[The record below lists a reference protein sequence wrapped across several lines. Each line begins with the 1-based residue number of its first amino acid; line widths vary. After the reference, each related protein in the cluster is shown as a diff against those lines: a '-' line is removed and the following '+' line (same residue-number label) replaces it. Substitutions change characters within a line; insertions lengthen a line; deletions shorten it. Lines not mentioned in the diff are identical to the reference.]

1 MFISGHAIRANRMPF
16 FIYFQNPCPCP
27 STNSKLNGCCFSMK
41 SYLLFFLMLEISEIL
56 KAEDHV
62 LSAINQ
68 LLPQLSSSSSGM
80 KIDYLESL
88 TKSKSTRLFL
98 AKEDGM
104 ILGMLSLVFCTIPTG
119 KKAWI
124 EDVVVDQSAR
134 GRGLGKALM
143 NHAIKEARKFGAKSV
158 DLTSRPS
165 RESANKLYQAL
176 GFQARETNLYRYN
189 LNQ

>member
-1 MFISGHAIRANRMPF
+1 
-16 FIYFQNPCPCP
+16 
-27 STNSKLNGCCFSMK
+27 MK

-56 KAEDHV
+56 KAEDHE

-124 EDVVVDQSAR
+124 EDVVVDQAAR

-165 RESANKLYQAL
+165 RESANKLYQEL
-176 GFQARETNLYRYN
+176 GFQARETNLYRYK
-189 LNQ
+189 LLQ